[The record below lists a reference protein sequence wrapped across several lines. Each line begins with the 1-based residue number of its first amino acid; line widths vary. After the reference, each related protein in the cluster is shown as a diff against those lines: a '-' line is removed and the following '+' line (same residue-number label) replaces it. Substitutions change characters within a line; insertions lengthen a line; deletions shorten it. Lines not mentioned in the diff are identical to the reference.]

1 MNYPNGLNGME
12 TKVNKVEFNYIVLV
26 ILVEH
31 VQTIMQN
38 IVEANQIWLPM
49 I

>member
-1 MNYPNGLNGME
+1 MNYPNRLNGME

-31 VQTIMQN
+31 
-38 IVEANQIWLPM
+38 IVEANRIWLPM

>member
-1 MNYPNGLNGME
+1 MNYPNRLNGME
-12 TKVNKVEFNYIVLV
+12 TKVNKVEFNYTVLV

-31 VQTIMQN
+31 